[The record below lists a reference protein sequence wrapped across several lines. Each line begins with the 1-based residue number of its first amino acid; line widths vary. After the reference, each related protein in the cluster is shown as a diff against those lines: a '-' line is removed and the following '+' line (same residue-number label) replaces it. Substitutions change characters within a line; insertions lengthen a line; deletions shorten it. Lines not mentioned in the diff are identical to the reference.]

1 MTDSLITEPYAYGA
15 VLYRQAGWL
24 TPLPVVGKDVNL
36 PDGFTGYDGRDAV
49 DGDVATWMDT
59 RGSDNVCI
67 RMPDDV
73 IGIDV
78 DAYDGRVGEQTIEW
92 WTENVGVPLPP
103 TWRSTSRDDPSSGIY
118 LFRVPAGR
126 TWKSSLGR
134 DSNVEIVR
142 RAHRYAVVWPSMHPD
157 THRRYFWYRPDG
169 TISMDDVPDI
179 ESLTA
184 LPDAW
189 VEALGRDGTGFDGPS
204 SRGSG
209 DHSGEDVETIDVDG
223 QPVDVVEL
231 LRSGIPVGEQN
242 EVLYRYL
249 SSMRARGFKR
259 EEMLLLGAH
268 VLEQSRTGDSNNP
281 WTQQNLTD
289 MVDRVR
295 SEYSPGTST
304 LDIMSPQMRR
314 WAENT
319 AAERRRAE
327 ETGQTVIVEP
337 PPMIV
342 DATDM
347 GNSLRFARLMHDQ
360 CRFVA
365 DESRWYVWDGVRWAP
380 DITQQVMELTKVV
393 LAELRA
399 DLSGGEI
406 NEDDQNRW
414 VRWVRDSENFG
425 RRKSMLAGAAA
436 EPSLVV
442 TASDLDTNPWLM
454 VVRNGTVDLR
464 TGLLRPSDPNDL
476 CTHQAA
482 VTFDPEVDCPMWKDH
497 VKFITCGSNELA
509 VYLMCMAGYSLTG
522 LTSERSF
529 YFLEGKGLNGKN
541 VFVEPIMDV
550 MGSYAASASTG
561 LLTGGDEQHPTILAD
576 LRGRRFVF
584 IDEVKQ
590 GKRLNVE
597 RIKALTGSKRIKA
610 RRMREDFFEF
620 DAQFKLWLAGN
631 GQPTVKDPS
640 DGAWDRLKRV
650 PFNARVPDAEVIKDR
665 GQHLYDAEASGIL
678 NWLLAGA
685 RYWASESLAGRKI
698 GVPEEVK
705 AAVAEHRHDE
715 DFEQQFL
722 DDHPVVRTGRRGDV
736 LFPDE
741 VYARYRWWAA
751 AEGLRPQDVITKT
764 KLLKDFV
771 RKVGITD
778 DDKDKNR
785 PYPGADNTVM
795 YRHLTW
801 QRGEDQQAH
810 ADYVRMKFGV
820 AVQDVGTVGL

>member
-36 PDGFTGYDGRDAV
+36 PDGFTGYEGRDAV
-49 DGDVATWMDT
+49 DDDIARWMND
-59 RGSDNVCI
+59 RGADNVCI
-67 RMPDDV
+67 RLPDDV

-78 DAYDGRVGEQTIEW
+78 DAYDGRRGEETIEW
-92 WTENVGVPLPP
+92 WAENVGEPLPP
-103 TWRSTSRDDPSSGIY
+103 TWRSTARDDGVSGIY

-126 TWKSSLGR
+126 RWRSHLGR

-142 RAHRYAVVWPSMHPD
+142 RHHRYAVVWPSLHPNIG
-157 THRRYFWYRPDG
+157 RRYFWYRPDG
-169 TISMDDVPDI
+169 TISMDEVPDI
-179 ESLTA
+179 EMLPT

-189 VEALGRDGTGFDGPS
+189 VEALQRDAAGFETS
-204 SRGSG
+204 TRNTG
-209 DHSGEDVETIDVDG
+209 DHGSEDVETIDVDG

-268 VLEQSRTGDSNNP
+268 VLQQSRTGDDANP
-281 WTQQNLTD
+281 WTQQDLSH

-304 LDIMSPQMRR
+304 LDVLPPEFRG
-314 WAENT
+314 WAERQAQAVRDAGSGPALT
-319 AAERRRAE
+319 
-327 ETGQTVIVEP
+327 EP
-337 PPMIV
+337 PPMFE

-347 GNSLRFARLMHDQ
+347 GNSLRFARIMKDRV
-360 CRFVA
+360 RFVA
-365 DESRWYVWDGVRWAP
+365 DENRWYVWDGIRWAP
-380 DITQQVMELTKVV
+380 DQTQHVMELTKMV
-393 LAELRA
+393 LVELRA
-399 DLSGGEI
+399 ELAGGAI
-406 NEDDQNRW
+406 PEDEQNRW
-414 VRWVRDSENFG
+414 MRWVRDSENLS
-425 RRKSMLAGAAA
+425 RRKAMLVGASA
-436 EPSLVV
+436 ETNLVV
-442 TASDLDTNPWLM
+442 TANQLDTNPWLM

-464 TGLLRPSDPNDL
+464 TGLLRPSDPDDL
-476 CTHQAA
+476 CTHRAE
-482 VTFDPEVDCPMWKDH
+482 VTYDADADCPEWKDH
-497 VKFITCGSNELA
+497 VKFITCGSGELA

-529 YFLEGKGLNGKN
+529 YFLEGEGLNGKN
-541 VFVEPIMDV
+541 VFVEPIMNV
-550 MGSYAASASTG
+550 MGSYASTASTS

-576 LRGRRFVF
+576 LRGRRFIF
-584 IDEVKQ
+584 IDEVRQ

-610 RRMREDFFEF
+610 RQMRENFFEF

-650 PFNARVPDAEVIKDR
+650 PFNARVPEDAIIKDR
-665 GQHLYDAEASGIL
+665 AQQLYDAEASGIL

-698 GVPEEVK
+698 AVPLEVK
-705 AAVAEHRHDE
+705 AAVDEHRHDE
-715 DFEQQFL
+715 DYIGQFL
-722 DDHPVVRTGRRGDV
+722 DEHPIVRTGRPGDV
-736 LFPDE
+736 MFPE
-741 VYARYRWWAA
+741 QMHGLYRGWAMFS
-751 AEGLRPQDVITKT
+751 EGLRPNEVVAKNAFSKEIVRRYDVKSERQRPFPRTEPAAVIRGLRWDKPSDITAWAE
-764 KLLKDFV
+764 FV
-771 RKVGITD
+771 
-778 DDKDKNR
+778 
-785 PYPGADNTVM
+785 
-795 YRHLTW
+795 
-801 QRGEDQQAH
+801 QQ
-810 ADYVRMKFGV
+810 KFGV
-820 AVQDVGTVGL
+820 DVQDVPGE